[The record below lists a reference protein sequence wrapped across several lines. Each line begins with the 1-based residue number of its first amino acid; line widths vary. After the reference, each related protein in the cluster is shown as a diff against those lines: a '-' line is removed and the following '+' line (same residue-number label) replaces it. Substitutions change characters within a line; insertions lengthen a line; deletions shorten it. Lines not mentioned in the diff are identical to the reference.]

1 MKVIDYVSRISGTKP
16 IVKIILFTCIV
27 NLCSLATAIDNG
39 PGTRSG
45 HCAFAHHNSLY
56 IYGGSVIGDEHI
68 PHNNTAFS
76 KFSSLEFPLQ
86 INATQLNWNDIPSN
100 QSFNIVN
107 GACAITDDGYAIIL
121 GYDPETSNNSSP
133 GLQIYN
139 TNDQTWIN
147 SVTLNG
153 TVNYTQAYGQRQ
165 GMASAMWSG
174 KVLYTF
180 GGSLLQNTSQD
191 MFALDTQTWPWTLS
205 QIGPSDNTPS
215 ASNNSIMIATTQ
227 YLYLFNSLDTPDDS
241 GDYQTTVSV
250 FDISQQDWLSNTRY
264 ISTPYPVSV
273 VASNAS
279 TIFLIPKNGNAS
291 IALAQLDEFL
301 ELDSLSKRQT
311 DSLDN
316 SEDDSTNNSSAV
328 LTFNPKSVHHSS
340 YQPTPIPGSSLTA
353 SQGGTITNVLNRD
366 FVLYG
371 GKSNNA
377 VNKQLIVYD
386 TVSHNITNNVA
397 NVGPPQSKPI
407 TPDPSSTPAVP
418 ASPRKLDRNLIGLC
432 IALAVA
438 GLTAMAVIALLLARR
453 RRMNQEK
460 QVSRDADAE
469 DDTLSPITPD
479 FRRFS
484 LLKEHD
490 DAVTWS
496 DKVRNMLVGIGS
508 APNELLRKQ
517 SQRSKSAKVADSYYK
532 RKDNACKDMMMNSSA
547 LQVSSPIM
555 AAKYTEK
562 HIFSNLTPPAPS
574 RFREHFD
581 EKSRAGSGFSASA
594 ISADDVLLR
603 NNSSHV
609 GFDTASY
616 TQEHSIA
623 RSISESKGLSIPGTI
638 PATTCGGVYS
648 DTTITVPP
656 SYRRSW

>member
-1 MKVIDYVSRISGTKP
+1 MKNGKKP
-16 IVKIILFTCIV
+16 IATSLLFTFIV
-27 NLCSLATAIDNG
+27 NLCNLAAAIDIG

-45 HCAFAHHNSLY
+45 HCAFTYQNSLF
-56 IYGGSVIGDEHI
+56 IYGGSVIGDEHV
-68 PHNNTAFS
+68 PDNHTSFS
-76 KFSSLEFPLQ
+76 QFSSLNFPLQ
-86 INATQLNWNDIPSN
+86 PNATQLNWKDIPSN
-100 QSFNIVN
+100 QSFNVVN
-107 GACAITDDGYAIIL
+107 GACAITDSGYAIIL
-121 GYDPETSNNSSP
+121 GYDPATSSSPSP
-133 GLQIYN
+133 GLQIFN
-139 TNDQTWIN
+139 TNGQTWIN
-147 SVTLNG
+147 SIRLNG

-180 GGSLLQNTSQD
+180 GGALLQNSTQD
-191 MFALDTQTWPWTLS
+191 MFALDTRTWPWTLS

-215 ASNNSIMIATTQ
+215 ASINSTMIATTQ
-227 YLYLFNSLDTPDDS
+227 YLYLFDSLDTPDDN

-250 FDISQQDWLSNTRY
+250 FDTSQQDWLSNTRS
-264 ISTPYPVSV
+264 ISTSYPVSV

-291 IALAQLDEFL
+291 VALAQLDDFL
-301 ELDSLSKRQT
+301 QVDSLSKRQ
-311 DSLDN
+311 SNAIDN
-316 SEDDSTNNSSAV
+316 NAIDSTNTSSAV
-328 LTFNPKSVHHSS
+328 LTFNPNSVHHSS

-371 GKSNNA
+371 GKSNNV
-377 VNKQLIVYD
+377 VNKQLVVYD
-386 TVSHNITNNVA
+386 TMSRNITNSLA
-397 NVGPPQSKPI
+397 NVGPQSNP
-407 TPDPSSTPAVP
+407 TQHVPDTGSSPADS

-438 GLTAMAVIALLLARR
+438 GLTALAVLALLLARR

-460 QVSRDADAE
+460 QPSREASAE
-469 DDTLSPITPD
+469 DDTLAPITPD

-496 DKVRNMLVGIGS
+496 DKVRSLLIGVGS
-508 APNELLRKQ
+508 APNDLLRKQ
-517 SQRSKSAKVADSYYK
+517 SQRSKSAKLADSYYR
-532 RKDNACKDMMMNSSA
+532 RKDDLSKDMMNSSF

-555 AAKYTEK
+555 APKYTENQ
-562 HIFSNLTPPAPS
+562 IYSNLAPPAPS

-581 EKSRAGSGFSASA
+581 EKSRVGSGFSASA
-594 ISADDVLLR
+594 ISADEVLLR
-603 NNSSHV
+603 NNSSHL
-609 GFDTASY
+609 GFDTSSY